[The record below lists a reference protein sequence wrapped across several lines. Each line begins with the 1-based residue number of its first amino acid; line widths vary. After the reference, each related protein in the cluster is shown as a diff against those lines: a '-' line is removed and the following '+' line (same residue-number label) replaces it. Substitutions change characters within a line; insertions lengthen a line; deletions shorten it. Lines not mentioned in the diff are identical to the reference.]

1 MTLLA
6 QRTRTLVIGWGNE
19 LRSDDA
25 AGLHF
30 VRRLEAEKLPGV
42 ETMEVPQLTPEL
54 ALDVA
59 GAGKVVFV
67 DASVSEASTARRDP
81 KLEKIGFPSS
91 CATPTR
97 QIPTCIHSL
106 GPEGVLELAEGLYGQ
121 RPEAWILSLPVE
133 SLEIGFGLSVFA
145 EKGIEKAFHFLSPDN
160 ASSNPVPS

>member
-1 MTLLA
+1 MTRVF
-6 QRTRTLVIGWGNE
+6 QGKGTLVIGWGNE
-19 LRSDDA
+19 LRRDDA

-30 VRRLEAEKLPGV
+30 VRRLEAENLPGV
-42 ETMEVPQLTPEL
+42 ATMELPQLTPEL

-67 DASVSEASTARRDP
+67 DASVSEASAACREP
-81 KLEKIGFPSS
+81 KLEKLGLSSSPS
-91 CATPTR
+91 APVR

-106 GPEGVLELAEGLYGQ
+106 GPEGVLELAEGLYGR

-145 EKGIEKAFHFLSPDN
+145 EEGIEKAFRFLSPET
-160 ASSNPVPS
+160 SSFNPVLS

>member
-1 MTLLA
+1 MTCVY
-6 QRTRTLVIGWGNE
+6 QGKGTLVIGWGNE

-67 DASVSEASTARRDP
+67 DASVSGTSTTCREP
-81 KLEKIGFPSS
+81 KLEKLGFSS
-91 CATPTR
+91 SSAVPTR

-106 GPEGVLELAEGLYGQ
+106 GPEGVLELAQGLYGQ

-145 EKGIEKAFHFLSPDN
+145 EEGIEKAFDFLSPDN
-160 ASSNPVPS
+160 TSSNPVLS